1 MTDYDIERCR
11 EYKFFSLGN
20 IIFYLI
26 YFAAAL
32 AAINDHLIDQFL
44 DLSVSSVWLAF
55 LLVNTKVYAFSR
67 VLLISVYVTIG
78 AILAYNFYVII
89 PSLRKARIARAAKVR
104 AALDFQRTTRSVK
117 NRGNDVRRSCHLL
130 FDRMMAYIGYL
141 ATYKQE
147 MKREREIA
155 ATLHWCGMNRSNQ
168 MYGGD
173 DISVT
178 SCGYTSPSLSSGS
191 FRQSPYRRESLSKVT
206 FNTPLQRPASP
217 AVRTSPIKLMHN
229 KCGIP
234 LHILIM
240 RSTGESVRGERMES
254 ILVHRQPITDSEQL
268 VEEVRDMPVVTSAN
282 RRYMGSYAREFQAQ
296 KEIIC
301 STDLILTRMLARHLS
316 RGNKLEK
323 NSMED
328 SHISIFDQC
337 DGLKSFVLLSEL
349 LELLSY
355 CWDCFCPSTNLLTEE
370 ERKEVDESLIKLL
383 RRSVR
388 ANANKDET
396 AEINESGM
404 TFNAFAI
411 WFEETVSN
419 YLLTH
424 ETSTGAIN
432 MMDCEGDMESD
443 DDSPSDVATMT
454 NFGSET
460 NSDFNYE
467 LHELNE
473 IISARNYELETAL
486 EGALVVKENSDH
498 ATDDESCAV
507 M

>member
-55 LLVNTKVYAFSR
+55 LLVNTKVYSFSR
-67 VLLISVYVTIG
+67 VLLISVYVIIG

-191 FRQSPYRRESLSKVT
+191 FIEPPYRRESLSKVT
-206 FNTPLQRPASP
+206 FKTPLQRPASP

-240 RSTGESVRGERMES
+240 RSTGESVREERVES
-254 ILVHRQPITDSEQL
+254 TLVHRQPITNSEQL
-268 VEEVRDMPVVTSAN
+268 VDEVRDMPIVTSAN

-323 NSMED
+323 NTMED

-396 AEINESGM
+396 GEINESGM
-404 TFNAFAI
+404 TFNIFAV

-424 ETSTGAIN
+424 ETSTGAI
-432 MMDCEGDMESD
+432 DEGDMDSD
-443 DDSPSDVATMT
+443 DDSTSDVATMT
-454 NFGSET
+454 NCGSES

-467 LHELNE
+467 LHELNQ
-473 IISARNYELETAL
+473 IMLTKNCELETAL
-486 EGALVVKENSDH
+486 VGALVVKENSDH
-498 ATDDESCAV
+498 ATDDESCAI